1 MATMADFRSA
11 AKRVSNWGRWG
22 DEDQLGTLNFITAEK
37 VAAASQLAR
46 KGKVFPLGVE
56 FGSGGPQGDFLY
68 RQNPVHLMTIDGGDA
83 ETFISN
89 GVAWAE
95 NPTAVQLAETLAAS
109 PLRFNDDMII
119 MPLQAATQWDA
130 LSHVY
135 YEDHLYNG
143 FSSREV
149 SSQGAH
155 RCSISCVIPK
165 GLVSRGVLLDVVR
178 HRGRELCID
187 AETQVTPEELDVVA
201 EAQGVTIES
210 GDIVLVHTGW
220 WGEFK
225 RTGNRS
231 APVAGINWRCA
242 EWLHAHEAAA
252 IASDNVAVEH
262 LLSLDVEGMFLPFH
276 ALCLRDMGLIL
287 GEYWDLGDLAAD
299 CAQDGVF
306 ECQLVAPPLN
316 VIGAVGS
323 PVNPIA
329 IK

>member
-1 MATMADFRSA
+1 MNTLADFRSA

-37 VAAASQLAR
+37 VAAAGQLVR
-46 KGKVFPLGVE
+46 QGKIFPLGVE
-56 FGSGGPQGDFLY
+56 FGSGGPQGDFMY
-68 RQNPVHLMTIDGGDA
+68 RPNPIHVMTIDGGDA
-83 ETFISN
+83 EDFIKA
-89 GVAWAE
+89 GMGWTD
-95 NPTAVQLAETLAAS
+95 NPIAKQLADTVGAS
-109 PLRFNDDMII
+109 LLKFNDDMII

-135 YEDHLYNG
+135 YEEHLYNG

-155 RCSISCVIPK
+155 RCSIGCTIPK
-165 GLVSRGVLLDVVR
+165 GVVSRGVLLDVVR
-178 HRGRELCID
+178 HRGDEYCID
-187 AETQVTPEELDVVA
+187 TEHQVMPDELDAIA
-201 EAQGVTIES
+201 EAQGVKIES
-210 GDIVLVHTGW
+210 GDIILVHTGW

-225 RTGNRS
+225 RTGDR
-231 APVAGINWRCA
+231 ATAVAGVHWSCA
-242 EWLHAHEAAA
+242 EWLHANEAAA
-252 IASDNVAVEH
+252 IACDNVAVEH
-262 LLSLDVEGMFLPFH
+262 LLSLEVDGMFLPFH

-287 GEYWDLGDLAAD
+287 GEYWNLTALAAD

-306 ECQLVAPPLN
+306 ECQLIAPPLN
-316 VIGAVGS
+316 VVGAVGS

>member
-1 MATMADFRSA
+1 MATMADFRST
-11 AKRVSNWGRWG
+11 AKRVRNWGRWG
-22 DEDQLGTLNFITAEK
+22 EEDQLGTLNFITAEK

-68 RQNPVHLMTIDGGDA
+68 RQNPVHVMTIDGGDA

-89 GVAWAE
+89 GVAWAD

-135 YEDHLYNG
+135 YEEHLYNG

-155 RCSISCVIPK
+155 RCSIGCAIPK
-165 GLVSRGVLLDVVR
+165 GVVSRGVLLDVVR
-178 HRGRELCID
+178 HRGNEICID
-187 AETQVTPEELDVVA
+187 AEKQVTPEELDAIA
-201 EAQGVTIES
+201 EAQGVRIES
-210 GDIVLVHTGW
+210 GDVVLVHTGW

-231 APVAGINWRCA
+231 APVAGIHWRCA

-252 IASDNVAVEH
+252 IACDNVAVEH
-262 LLSLDVEGMFLPFH
+262 LLSLEVEGMFLPFH

-287 GEYWDLGDLAAD
+287 GEYWNLEELSAD
-299 CAQDGVF
+299 CAEDGVF
-306 ECQLVAPPLN
+306 ECQLIAPPLN
-316 VIGAVGS
+316 FVGAVGS